1 VNTERRRKPT
11 RLGWFDYRTPS
22 LYHVVTCT
30 EHNICRFGA
39 VRDSSMHANSIGNMI
54 EEIWEAIPENFPTV
68 SLDASVVMPN
78 HLHGIIFIGLPS
90 ADTTGPSLG
99 DIMKWFKTVT
109 TVRYSHG
116 VRALGWPSYDRR
128 LWHRNYYDHIVRN
141 DRDLDRI
148 RSYIESNPANWNTDR
163 FHAQPK

>member
-1 VNTERRRKPT
+1 MRSDRRWKST
-11 RLGWFDYRTPS
+11 RLRGYDYRTPS

-30 EHNICRFGA
+30 HQSICRFGT
-39 VRDSSMHANSIGNMI
+39 VHDGDMHPNAIGDMVQ
-54 EEIWEAIPENFPTV
+54 EIWDAIPDAFPPV
-68 SLDASVVMPN
+68 SLDASIIMPN
-78 HLHGIIFIGLPS
+78 HHHGIVFVEPQPDG
-90 ADTTGPSLG
+90 TTGPSLG

-116 VRALGWPSYDRR
+116 VHGLGWPPYDRR

-148 RSYIESNPANWNTDR
+148 RIYIDANPANWHSDD
-163 FHAQPK
+163 FYAEPD